1 MHSDLSQLL
10 IKKKTNQQQKL
21 KKQAANLLNIN
32 SILHL
37 RTQYSN
43 RGGGKSLVLPA
54 ETEERV
60 KRRAL
65 SACQDNLRKVVDLE
79 RKLPQMAEF
88 FATGKK
94 DNARQL
100 FSEIK
105 LGEEEVI
112 KARRLVSQE
121 LAEIGA
127 ILVSREDFLRF
138 TNLTSEIA
146 DFAEGVAFYLVQL
159 MEYNWS
165 VPGDIRQELVKLS
178 GAVLDSVLKLRET
191 MMTLTYGPTKTLEK
205 AKDVEIAE
213 RIVDDIYRALVL
225 RVLNSK
231 LDVPVILLLKD
242 VLQMLENSADKAED
256 AADAARTLSF
266 IM

>member
-1 MHSDLSQLL
+1 MAG
-10 IKKKTNQQQKL
+10 I
-21 KKQAANLLNIN
+21 
-32 SILHL
+32 
-37 RTQYSN
+37 RV
-43 RGGGKSLVLPA
+43 VLPA

-65 SACQDNLRKVVDLE
+65 NACQDNLRKVVDLE
-79 RKLPQMAEF
+79 RKMPQMVDF

-112 KARRLVSQE
+112 KARRMVSQE

-127 ILVSREDFLRF
+127 ILISREDFLRF

-146 DFAEGVAFYLVQL
+146 DFSEGIAFYLVEI
-159 MEYNWS
+159 MEHNWN
-165 VPGDIRQELVKLS
+165 VPSDIKRDLVKLS
-178 GAVLDSVLKLRET
+178 EAVLESVLKLRET
-191 MMTLTYGPTKTLEK
+191 MMTLTYGPTKTMEK

-213 RIVDDIYRALVL
+213 RVVDDIYRALVIK
-225 RVLNSK
+225 VLNGK
-231 LDVPVILLLKD
+231 LDLPATFLLRD
-242 VLQMLENSADKAED
+242 VLQLMENSADKAED